1 MKTIRHHTE
10 KENTQMD
17 RFALLAQLRARPG
30 RERAV
35 EEFLASARPLVLEET
50 GTTTWYAVRF
60 DSSLYGI
67 FDAFPDQEG
76 RDAHLNGQIAKLL
89 FARAE
94 ELFAEPPVIQML
106 DVLASKS

>member
-1 MKTIRHHTE
+1 
-10 KENTQMD
+10 MD

-30 RERAV
+30 KERAV
-35 EEFLASARPLVLEET
+35 EEFLASARPLVVEET

-67 FDAFPDQEG
+67 FDTFPNQEG
-76 RDAHLNGQIAKLL
+76 REAHLNGQIAELL
-89 FARAE
+89 FAKAE

-106 DVLASKS
+106 DILATKP

>member
-1 MKTIRHHTE
+1 
-10 KENTQMD
+10 MD

-30 RERAV
+30 KEPAV
-35 EEFLASARPLVLEET
+35 EEFLISARALVLREI

-67 FDAFPDQEG
+67 FDTFPNQEG
-76 RDAHLNGQIAKLL
+76 RDAHLNGQIAELL

-106 DVLASKS
+106 DILAAKL

>member
-1 MKTIRHHTE
+1 
-10 KENTQMD
+10 MD
-17 RFALLAQLRARPG
+17 RFALLARLRARPG
-30 RERAV
+30 KERAV
-35 EEFLASARPLVLEET
+35 EEFLASARPLVVEET

-67 FDAFPDQEG
+67 FDTFPDQEG

>member
-1 MKTIRHHTE
+1 
-10 KENTQMD
+10 MD

-30 RERAV
+30 KESAV
-35 EEFLASARPLVLEET
+35 EEFLAKARPLVLQET
-50 GTTTWYAVRF
+50 GTTAWYAVRF

-67 FDAFPDQEG
+67 FDTFPDQEG

-89 FARAE
+89 FTRAE

-106 DVLASKS
+106 EILASKTRKRTS